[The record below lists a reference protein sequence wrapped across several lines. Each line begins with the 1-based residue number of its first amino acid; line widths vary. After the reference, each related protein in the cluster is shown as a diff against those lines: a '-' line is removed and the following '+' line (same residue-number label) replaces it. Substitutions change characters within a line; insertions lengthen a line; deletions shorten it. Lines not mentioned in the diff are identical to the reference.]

1 MGKIAAIK
9 DNKEV
14 QQAIK
19 AAKQEQTQELVRR
32 GQAQTLAE
40 DIYTLSIVAQCAADY
55 GLFTDSGD
63 DELTYNMFRIIN
75 EKALELTKLYEADKQ
90 PE

>member
-1 MGKIAAIK
+1 MGKIAAIT
-9 DNKEV
+9 DTAEV

-19 AAKQEQTQELVRR
+19 DAREKQTQEIAKK

-40 DIYTLSIVAQCAADY
+40 DIYTLSIVGQCAADY

-63 DELTYNMFRIIN
+63 SELSFNYFRIIN
-75 EKALELTKLYEADKQ
+75 EKALELVRLYEK